1 FPCTS
6 FLRHSLPTRRSS
18 DLASLHLEGA
28 TRRDL
33 LGFDRPL
40 DLEGS
45 ARLDSFRAQ
54 IPRDA
59 DGTCG
64 PELLDLHVAFETTSA
79 RDARHF
85 CDERTLNPGASGG
98 PELDRPHGVP
108 TPDAAPDDLDRFVA

>member
-33 LGFDRPL
+33 LGFDRPP

-79 RDARHF
+79 RDARH
-85 CDERTLNPGASGG
+85 
-98 PELDRPHGVP
+98 LDRKSTRLNSSHQITSYAV
-108 TPDAAPDDLDRFVA
+108 